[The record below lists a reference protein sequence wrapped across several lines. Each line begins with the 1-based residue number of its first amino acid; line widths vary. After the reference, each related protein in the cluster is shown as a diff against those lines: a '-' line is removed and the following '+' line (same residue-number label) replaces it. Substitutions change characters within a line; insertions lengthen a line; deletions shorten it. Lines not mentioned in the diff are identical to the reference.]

1 MTTLKAARTR
11 WSAKK
16 KAQVLTVGTIIFL
29 MLVIILL
36 PHALAY
42 TDKYYIDYSQGQTK
56 ANDKYSTLC
65 YGYRDYKLFCPTNDA
80 WTQAN
85 GPHGSNFCAG
95 FIDRYNAQWT
105 TLAPNFMQ
113 QQ

>member
-1 MTTLKAARTR
+1 MTTLKAATTR

-29 MLVIILL
+29 MVVLILL
-36 PHALAY
+36 SHALAH
-42 TDKYYIDYSQGQTK
+42 TDKYYIVYSQGQTK
-56 ANDKYSTLC
+56 ANDDYGTLY
-65 YGYRDYKLFCPTNDA
+65 YGYRDYKPFCPTNDA

-85 GPHGSNFCAG
+85 GPHSSYFCAG
-95 FIDRYNAQWT
+95 FIDGYNAQWT

-113 QQ
+113 QH